1 MMSTNMTYKALKYMA
16 TLVMMLVAVSCE
28 LLGVTPPT
36 HQTESSA
43 TFSVGNNVG
52 AQTTQQFVS
61 IISEGEWSLSIDYP
75 TEGENWCS
83 LTPTEGT
90 GNANVMMIFGKN
102 EGEAE
107 RSLTITARFEDKT
120 LQLDFTQSSAFSLS
134 NNAQLKGWLELPEF
148 TDDRNR
154 YYFTKHM
161 LPSSENTKRSFS
173 ALYDTQNFIPLWV
186 AYPLCKDNMG
196 SGKRVDTWGI
206 YDPNIPQE
214 KQLYM
219 KYSYQGNYDRGHM
232 LPSASRIVNGSD
244 NSQTFYPTNMTPQL
258 DRLNQAKWAN
268 IEDQVRK
275 WAEGCD
281 TLYVVTG
288 AVLQTV
294 GGNES
299 VGHTYCKSDSGKSV
313 AIPNY
318 YYKALLQYHNEDG
331 EKVYQAIGIW
341 VEHKAASGGITT
353 DDLVTIDELERRLGY
368 DLFSNLDPA
377 IQAQIESSYDT
388 NNYWPNISE

>member
-1 MMSTNMTYKALKYMA
+1 MMRTDMTYKALKYMA

-90 GNANVMMIFGKN
+90 GNANVMMTFGKN

-120 LQLDFTQSSAFSLS
+120 LQLDFTQNSLYSLS
-134 NNAQLKGWLELPEF
+134 NNSQLKGWLELPEF
-148 TDDRNR
+148 ADDRQR

-161 LPSSENTKRSFS
+161 LPSSSNVQRSYS
-173 ALYDTQNFIPLWV
+173 ALYDAESKIPLWV
-186 AYPLCKDNMG
+186 AYPLCKSYMAG
-196 SGKRVDTWGI
+196 STRTDRWGPK
-206 YDPNIPQE
+206 DPNIPAE
-214 KQLYM
+214 KQPDM
-219 KYSYQGNYDRGHM
+219 GRSYNGSYDRGHM
-232 LPSASRIVNGSD
+232 LPSASRD
-244 NSQTFYPTNMTPQL
+244 NNSADNNQTYYPSNVTPQL
-258 DRLNQAKWAN
+258 SSLNQKKWVTV
-268 IEDQVRK
+268 EELVRK

-288 AVLQTV
+288 AVLQTE

-299 VGHTYCKSDSGKSV
+299 VAYTYAKNSPQMDV

-318 YYKALLQYHNEDG
+318 YYKALLQYSNIGG

-341 VEHKAASGGITT
+341 MEHKAASGAVTT
-353 DDLVTIDELERRLGY
+353 SDIVNIDELESKLGY

-377 IQAQIESSYDT
+377 IQAQIESTYSPI
-388 NNYWPNISE
+388 YWSGISE

>member
-1 MMSTNMTYKALKYMA
+1 MMKYLA
-16 TLVMMLVAVSCE
+16 TFVMMLVAVSCE
-28 LLGVTPPT
+28 LVGITPPSN
-36 HQTESSA
+36 HIESSA

-61 IISEGEWSLSIDYP
+61 IISEGEWSLTIDYP
-75 TEGENWCS
+75 TEGENWCT
-83 LTPTEGT
+83 LTPTEGS
-90 GNANVMMIFGKN
+90 GNANVMMVFGKN
-102 EGEAE
+102 EGDAE

-120 LQLDFTQSSAFSLS
+120 LQLDFTQTSLYSLS

-148 TDDRNR
+148 ADDRNR

-161 LPSSENTKRSFS
+161 LPSSGNTKRSFS

-258 DRLNQAKWAN
+258 DRLNQAKWSN
-268 IEDQVRK
+268 IEGQVRK

-288 AVLQTV
+288 AVLQTA

-318 YYKALLQYHNEDG
+318 YYKALLQYNNTGG

-377 IQAQIESSYDT
+377 IQAQIESSYSPI
-388 NNYWPNISE
+388 YWSGISE

>member
-1 MMSTNMTYKALKYMA
+1 MIYKVAKYIA
-16 TLVMMLVAVSCE
+16 TIAVMLVAVSCQFQGFE
-28 LLGVTPPT
+28 TPNHTP
-36 HQTESSA
+36 SSA
-43 TFSVGNNVG
+43 TFSVGATVG
-52 AQTTQQFVS
+52 GNTAQQFLSLTTQ
-61 IISEGEWSLSIDYP
+61 GDWSLTIDYP
-75 TEGENWCS
+75 TEGENWCTLS
-83 LTPTEGT
+83 PTSGT
-90 GNANVMMIFGKN
+90 GNTNVMMSFGKN
-102 EGEAE
+102 EGDGE
-107 RSLTITARFEDKT
+107 RSAVITVKFDDTT
-120 LQLDFTQSSAFSLS
+120 LRLDFVQRSTFSLA
-134 NNAQLKGWLELPEF
+134 NNTQLKGWAELPEF
-148 TDDRNR
+148 ADDRQR

-161 LPSSENTKRSFS
+161 LPSSGNTQRSFS

-232 LPSASRIVNGSD
+232 LPSASRIVDGSD

-258 DRLNQAKWAN
+258 DRLNQAKWSN
-268 IEDQVRK
+268 IEGQVRK

-288 AVLQTV
+288 AVLQTA
-294 GGNES
+294 GGGES
-299 VGHTYCKSDSGKSV
+299 INYTYCKSDSGKSV

-318 YYKALLQYHNEDG
+318 YYKALLQYNEIDG

-341 VEHKAASGGITT
+341 MEHKAASGAVTT
-353 DDLVTIDELERRLGY
+353 ADLVTIDELEQRLGY
-368 DLFSNLDPA
+368 DLFANVDPT
-377 IQAQIESSYDT
+377 IQNQIEAKY
-388 NNYWPNISE
+388 NLVYWNGVEN